1 MINRNVFSVILLG
14 GLFLF
19 SSCRTTYRVTQVTGG
34 RVAMDSTWDERLD
47 AEAVALVAPYKAR
60 IDSVMSRVI
69 GQAAHSMNAVRPES
83 TLSNLVADV
92 LREAAADVLGRSA
105 DMGLVNM
112 GGLRSVL
119 TQGPVTVATAYEILP
134 FENTLCILTVKGKVL
149 KQLFQNIAARGG
161 EGVSGVKLV
170 ITADGKLLKG
180 MVGGSVIDDS
190 KLYTVATID
199 YLAEGNDGMSAL
211 VQAENK
217 VCPEDGTLRNLFIRY
232 VEKQTAA
239 GRKVASQMEGRI
251 AVK

>member
-92 LREAAADVLGRSA
+92 LREAAADVLGRPA

-134 FENTLCILTVKGKVL
+134 FENTLCK
-149 KQLFQNIAARGG
+149 R
-161 EGVSGVKLV
+161 EG
-170 ITADGKLLKG
+170 AE
-180 MVGGSVIDDS
+180 
-190 KLYTVATID
+190 ATLSE
-199 YLAEGNDGMSAL
+199 YS
-211 VQAENK
+211 
-217 VCPEDGTLRNLFIRY
+217 CTRR
-232 VEKQTAA
+232 
-239 GRKVASQMEGRI
+239 
-251 AVK
+251 